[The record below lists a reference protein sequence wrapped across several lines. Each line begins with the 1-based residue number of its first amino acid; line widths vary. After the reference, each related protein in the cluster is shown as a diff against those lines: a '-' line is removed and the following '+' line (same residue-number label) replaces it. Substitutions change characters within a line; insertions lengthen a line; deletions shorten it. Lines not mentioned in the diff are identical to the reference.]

1 MVKLKLKEVPQFEQK
16 ERYALERM
24 RSLSI
29 NGKKSILSRL
39 SNEEVSALGSLTA
52 KYHLS
57 RILEYI
63 NSSGCNKFEVDFF
76 CNVLRIFKE
85 NDNKPTLCFE
95 NHGMAEVT
103 LFRAY
108 YGKIIDDFFGVPLVE
123 EAYPPFSKRYCF
135 EIER

>member
-1 MVKLKLKEVPQFEQK
+1 MIKLELKEVPQFEQR
-16 ERYALERM
+16 ERKALARA

-29 NGKKSILSRL
+29 NNKKSILSRL
-39 SNEEVSALGSLTA
+39 SNDEISALGSLTA
-52 KYHLS
+52 KYHLM
-57 RILEYI
+57 RIMEYI
-63 NSSGCNKFEVDFF
+63 NSSGCNKFEIDFS
-76 CNVLRIFKE
+76 CNVLRIFNGNE
-85 NDNKPTLCFE
+85 MKPVLYFE

-108 YGKIIDDFFGVPLVE
+108 YGKIIDNFFGVPLIE

>member
-52 KYHLS
+52 KYHLM
-57 RILEYI
+57 RIIEHI
-63 NSSGCNKFEVDFF
+63 NFYGCVISLKLTFF
-76 CNVLRIFKE
+76 AMFCVFLKKTIIRRFCI
-85 NDNKPTLCFE
+85 L
-95 NHGMAEVT
+95 
-103 LFRAY
+103 
-108 YGKIIDDFFGVPLVE
+108 KIMEWQKLHCSELIMVKLLMISLAFL
-123 EAYPPFSKRYCF
+123 
-135 EIER
+135 